1 MTDSSSEKNTDLIL
15 DSTTSY
21 SKYFR
26 MFVFSAPLTNLRS
39 YTQGIKRIFEELE
52 KTYKINN
59 TLVNYLWQMNTRKI
73 LIVKKRNY

>member
-1 MTDSSSEKNTDLIL
+1 MSDNSQDNKDVISDSNS
-15 DSTTSY
+15 TSY

-52 KTYKINN
+52 KT
-59 TLVNYLWQMNTRKI
+59 
-73 LIVKKRNY
+73 

>member
-1 MTDSSSEKNTDLIL
+1 MTDSSSEKNTNLIS

-26 MFVFSAPLTNLRS
+26 MFIFSAPLTNLRT

-52 KTYKINN
+52 KT
-59 TLVNYLWQMNTRKI
+59 
-73 LIVKKRNY
+73 